1 MLTSSGLKF
10 INRQHDEI
18 KSEKW
23 YSTRNLVLTAS
34 VSTHLIAWN
43 WGGIMV
49 GWPNCRGEGVPG
61 VLGGTNG
68 VVHAALW
75 FRPAEICW
83 MFLPCKP
90 GITTGWRCVVLLP
103 SPNWPSELLPQP
115 QTSPELVITSTCSA
129 PTATSSMK
137 CVARVGTW
145 RGLLWL
151 RRRPSGCPVRRSANN
166 KPVSHKETAYIVI

>member
-1 MLTSSGLKF
+1 MPTSSGVRS

-34 VSTHLIAWN
+34 GSTHLIAWN
-43 WGGIMV
+43 RGGIVV
-49 GWPNCRGEGVPG
+49 GQPNCRGEGVPG
-61 VLGGTNG
+61 VLGGMSG
-68 VVHAALW
+68 AVHAALW
-75 FRPAEICW
+75 FRPAEICR

-129 PTATSSMK
+129 PTATSSIK
-137 CVARVGTW
+137 CVARIGTW
-145 RGLLWL
+145 RGLFWL
-151 RRRPSGCPVRRSANN
+151 RWRPSGCPVRRSADN
-166 KPVSHKETAYIVI
+166 KPVSDKETAYVVI